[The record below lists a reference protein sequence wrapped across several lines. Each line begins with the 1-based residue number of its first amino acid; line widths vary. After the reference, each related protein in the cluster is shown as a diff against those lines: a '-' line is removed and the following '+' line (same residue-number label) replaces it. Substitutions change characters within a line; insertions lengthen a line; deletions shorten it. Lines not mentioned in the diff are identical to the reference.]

1 MQKEF
6 LEKLII
12 ETDKKNEKRKPIR
25 FIKAYILFV
34 VLYSVLYYCILDD
47 AISEIIILALVT
59 AAIFLPINAAVFIRI
74 INASNEENA
83 RLESLKKKY
92 YDEYGG
98 YM

>member
-12 ETDKKNEKRKPIR
+12 ETDKKNEKRKLKR
-25 FIKAYILFV
+25 FIKTYFLFV
-34 VLYSVLYYCILDD
+34 TMYSVFFCWLLDD
-47 AISEIIILALVT
+47 GIMDAIILAAITSIFHIFINLYIYNHIFE
-59 AAIFLPINAAVFIRI
+59 AADA
-74 INASNEENA
+74 ENA
-83 RLESLKKKY
+83 YLESLKKKY